1 MLNRVSLAPSEPSW
15 CCRMLSR
22 HCVISRNE
30 GREVG
35 SICGQE
41 GIPCQV
47 CASPSTPGA
56 LHSKGGS
63 LLSL

>member
-1 MLNRVSLAPSEPSW
+1 MPNKVALAPSVPSW
-15 CCRMLSR
+15 CCKMLSR

-41 GIPCQV
+41 GFPV
-47 CASPSTPGA
+47 RSVSPQAPQGA
-56 LHSKGGS
+56 LHSKGSS